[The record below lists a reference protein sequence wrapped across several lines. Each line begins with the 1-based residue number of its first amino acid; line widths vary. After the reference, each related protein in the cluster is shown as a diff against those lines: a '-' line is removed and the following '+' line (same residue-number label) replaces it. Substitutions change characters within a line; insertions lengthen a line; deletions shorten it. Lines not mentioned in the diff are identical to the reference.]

1 MVKAKDGETRKGRVS
16 LFFSLGGNSGTTGTA
31 ERRERRNSG
40 TTETEE
46 TQTAADTSGT
56 AADRSDWE
64 SSSES
69 PALQGT
75 RSEITTARDAIRGVP
90 SGVFKENEF
99 LSLQTLGALWSSVVS
114 AAVPALSAAV
124 CVSSVSV
131 VPYFRSSVVPWFRT
145 SVVPLFRR
153 SVALPSSRFPRKL
166 PRVSLT
172 TRVLLALAAGV
183 GVGLGL
189 SEIDPNL

>member
-75 RSEITTARDAIRGVP
+75 RSEITTARDAIRSVP
-90 SGVFKENEF
+90 SGVFKEHEF
-99 LSLQTLGALWSSVVS
+99 LSLSRRWELCGLPSSPRPSRPCPRPS
-114 AAVPALSAAV
+114 AFLQFPW
-124 CVSSVSV
+124 
-131 VPYFRSSVVPWFRT
+131 FRTSVVPWFRT
-145 SVVPLFRR
+145 SVVPYFRR
-153 SVALPSSRFPRKL
+153 SVVPSFRRSSLFPI
-166 PRVSLT
+166 P
-172 TRVLLALAAGV
+172 A
-183 GVGLGL
+183 
-189 SEIDPNL
+189 